1 MVRIE
6 DVVGFLI
13 NRQISVATAE
23 SCTAGLM
30 AAMIADVSGVG
41 PAFERG
47 YVVYLPEAKN
57 DMLDVSFETIDEY
70 GLCSEEVAREMALGA
85 LRHSNS
91 SMALSNTG
99 AAESDDD
106 DLDGLVCFGC
116 AANINGRERVISET
130 RRFDGSRNEVR
141 RAAARYGLLQLPS
154 YYAQLLEA
162 KPVADGR

>member
-30 AAMIADVSGVG
+30 AAMLGDVSGVG

-57 DMLDVSFETIDEY
+57 DLLNVSYKTIDEF

-85 LRHSNS
+85 LRHSGS

-99 AAESDDD
+99 AAESDDE
-106 DLDGLVCFGC
+106 LDGVVCFGC
-116 AANINGRERVISET
+116 AALISGREKVVSET
-130 RRFDGSRNEVR
+130 RHFQGSRNEVR
-141 RAAARYGLLQLPS
+141 QAAARYGLLQLPY
-154 YYAQLLEA
+154 YYAQML
-162 KPVADGR
+162 DS

>member
-30 AAMIADVSGVG
+30 AAMMADVSGVG

-57 DMLDVSFETIDEY
+57 DMLEVSFETIENY

-99 AAESDDD
+99 AAEADNH
-106 DLDGLVCFGC
+106 LDGVVCFGC
-116 AANINGRERVISET
+116 AANINGREKVISET
-130 RRFDGSRNEVR
+130 LRFDGSRNEVR
-141 RAAARYGLLQLPS
+141 KAAARYGLLQLPR
-154 YYAQLLEA
+154 YYAQLLES
-162 KPVADGR
+162 